1 MGHRAGR
8 RQRATHGHH
17 TRGNHPM
24 TVRVVA
30 LALLLAAPLRAQH
43 GGASDVLRGAVRAY
57 RDLEFDAAARMFRR
71 VLTPPL
77 AIGLDDAER
86 AQALTYLGAAE
97 HYRGRQ
103 DSAIAVFRRLVALA
117 PRQRPDTL

>member
-30 LALLLAAPLRAQH
+30 LALLLATPLRAQH
-43 GGASDVLRGAVRAY
+43 GGASEVLSGAIRAY
-57 RDLEFDAAARMFRR
+57 RDLDFDAAARMLRR
-71 VLTPPL
+71 VLPPPL
-77 AIGLDDAER
+77 AIELGHSGRARAVTYRRAADD
-86 AQALTYLGAAE
+86 
-97 HYRGRQ
+97 HV
-103 DSAIAVFRRLVALA
+103 S
-117 PRQRPDTL
+117 